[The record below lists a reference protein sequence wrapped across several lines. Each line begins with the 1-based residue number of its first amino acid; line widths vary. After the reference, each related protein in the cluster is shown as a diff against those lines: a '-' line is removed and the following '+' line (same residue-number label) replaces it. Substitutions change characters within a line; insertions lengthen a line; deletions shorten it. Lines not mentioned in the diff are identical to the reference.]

1 MAKYIVTQKTR
12 LTPLQKTEELIRF
25 DSGFGVEK
33 LCGVDEAGRGPLVG
47 PVTVCACV
55 MPKNAVIA
63 GIDDSKKLSEKKREQ
78 LYEQIVAVADYCV
91 VHIDRQTIDNINI
104 LQATK
109 LGMKKAIAGLS
120 TKPDHAVIDAV
131 SGLDTDVPYT
141 SVIKADAKSY
151 CVAAASVIAKV
162 TRDRLMRELDKQFP
176 QYGFAR
182 NKGYGTAEH
191 IAAIKAFGACH
202 EHRLTFIKNFVNT
215 EECAATADGEEK

>member
-1 MAKYIVTQKTR
+1 MAKVETEKTR
-12 LTPLQKTEELIRF
+12 LTPLQKTEKLIMF
-25 DSGFGVEK
+25 DNEFGVEK

-47 PVTVCACV
+47 PVTVCACI

-91 VHIDRQTIDNINI
+91 VHIDRKTIDNINI

-109 LGMKKAIAGLS
+109 LGMAQAIAGLKS
-120 TKPDHAVIDAV
+120 KPDHAVIDAV
-131 SGLDTDVPYT
+131 KGLDAEVPYT

-151 CVAAASVIAKV
+151 CVAAASIIAKV
-162 TRDRLMRELDKQFP
+162 TRDRLLRELDKAYP

-191 IAAIKAFGACH
+191 ITAIKVYGACP
-202 EHRLTFIKNFVNT
+202 EHRRTFIKNFIGVD
-215 EECAATADGEEK
+215 ECAATDDGEVK